1 MHVSVTRVLRVLRL
15 KVKVTG
21 QVQTQCQRL
30 SYLEGYQS
38 ISLSFATHLAGAVS
52 DHSSCTTIIGGGT
65 HLVQHHALQVLT
77 KTFKFGSDLGSLKT
91 DRNLEDVLYLCTHFG
106 RF

>member
-1 MHVSVTRVLRVLRL
+1 MYVRTIAYVHATLYVSVTRVLRVLRL

-30 SYLEGYQS
+30 SYLEGYQSNS

-65 HLVQHHALQVLT
+65 HLVQHHALQVLLT

-91 DRNLEDVLYLCTHFG
+91 D
-106 RF
+106 